1 MGAVG
6 ATAAGSEAATASAMV
21 EAAATASG
29 AGAPGATATAHCSD
43 VRQLPPS
50 GSCYPGHTTMDTV
63 QLQQDQESELNN
75 EYNSQT
81 DLSQKELVEDIK
93 NWLEKSVERRIKR
106 RTTNKRKRKEKV
118 NLVDEEEGYDDDT
131 KAYNRYSVP
140 YVYLVL
146 QSITSSEHRKG
157 LVKQMGFEDMLE
169 LDDCNVPRLF
179 AQWIIDNTKPEEG
192 VIRIGENSIPTNPE
206 SFQDVLGIP
215 AGDLPVETD
224 EMIGKAS
231 FLELFG
237 LSEIPSIRYF
247 GDKIINEE
255 NLLDAE
261 FCHCFMSIILGAFL
275 CPNSS
280 TKPSTKY
287 LGALVDVDKIKD
299 RNWAKFAYDWFIWY
313 VTKYLKERSKQT
325 KGTITLGGCIY
336 HTAVRYLHF
345 IEFGSIKLPPTL
357 PRIRVWK

>member
-1 MGAVG
+1 
-6 ATAAGSEAATASAMV
+6 
-21 EAAATASG
+21 
-29 AGAPGATATAHCSD
+29 
-43 VRQLPPS
+43 
-50 GSCYPGHTTMDTV
+50 MDTV

-131 KAYNRYSVP
+131 KAYSRYSVP

-179 AQWIIDNTKPEEG
+179 AQWITDNTKPEG
-192 VIRIGENSIPTNPE
+192 VIRIGENSIPMNPK

-255 NLLDAE
+255 NLPDAE
-261 FCHCFMSIILGAFL
+261 FCRCFMSVILGAFL

-299 RNWAKFAYDWFIWY
+299 RNLAKFAYHWFICY

-325 KGTITLGGCIY
+325 KGTITLGAAS
-336 HTAVRYLHF
+336 TTQRY
-345 IEFGSIKLPPTL
+345 GTL
-357 PRIRVWK
+357 ISLSLVQLSCLQLCQEYVCGKESS